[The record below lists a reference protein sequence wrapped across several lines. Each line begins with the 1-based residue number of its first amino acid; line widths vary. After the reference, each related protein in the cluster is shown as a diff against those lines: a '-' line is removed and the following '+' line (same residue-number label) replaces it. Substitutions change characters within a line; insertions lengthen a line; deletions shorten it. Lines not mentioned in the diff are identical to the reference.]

1 MKIKFICV
9 GKTVESFL
17 KEGELNYQNRLK
29 HYIPFERIDLPDLKN
44 VKNLTAEQIKSEEGK
59 LILKQLTPNQDLILL
74 DENGKHFSSVD
85 FAQFLDFSFLHSSK
99 DLVFVIGGPY
109 GFSEEVYQR
118 ANNKVS
124 LSKMTFSHQM
134 VRMIFLEQLYRA
146 LTIRKGEPYHH
157 S

>member
-74 DENGKHFSSVD
+74 DENGKDFSSVD

>member
-59 LILKQLTPNQDLILL
+59 SILKQLTPNQDLILL

>member
-17 KEGELNYQNRLK
+17 KEGELNFQNRLK
-29 HYIPFERIDLPDLKN
+29 HYIPFERMDLPDLKN
-44 VKNLTAEQIKSEEGK
+44 LKYLSTDQIKLEEGK
-59 LILKQLTPNQDLILL
+59 LILKQLTPHQDIILL
-74 DENGKHFSSVD
+74 DENGHQFSSVD
-85 FAQFLDFSFLHSSK
+85 FAHFLDSTFLRSSK

-109 GFSEEVYQR
+109 GFSEEVYAR
-118 ANNKVS
+118 ANNKFS

>member
-29 HYIPFERIDLPDLKN
+29 HYILFERIDLPDLKN

-59 LILKQLTPNQDLILL
+59 LILKQLTSNQDLILL

>member
-17 KEGELNYQNRLK
+17 KEGELNFQNRLK
-29 HYIPFERIDLPDLKN
+29 HYIPFERMDLPDLKN
-44 VKNLTAEQIKSEEGK
+44 LKNLSTDQIKLEEGK
-59 LILKQLTPNQDLILL
+59 LILKQLSPHQEIILL
-74 DENGKHFSSVD
+74 DENGHQFSSVN
-85 FAQFLDFSFLHSSK
+85 FAHFLDSTFLRSSK

-109 GFSEEVYQR
+109 GFSEEVYAR
-118 ANNKVS
+118 ANSKFS

>member
-1 MKIKFICV
+1 MKIRFICV

-17 KEGELNYQNRLK
+17 KEGELNFQNRLK

-44 VKNLTAEQIKSEEGK
+44 VKNLSTDQIKLEEEK
-59 LILKQLTPNQDLILL
+59 LILKQVTPHQEVILL
-74 DENGKHFSSVD
+74 DENGKQFSSVD
-85 FAQFLDFSFLHSSK
+85 FAQFLDSSFLRSSK

-109 GFSEEVYQR
+109 GFSAEVYAR
-118 ANNKVS
+118 SSSKIS

-157 S
+157 V

>member
-17 KEGELNYQNRLK
+17 KEGELNYQKRLK
-29 HYIPFERIDLPDLKN
+29 HYIHFERIDLPDLKN
-44 VKNLTAEQIKSEEGK
+44 VKNLSVNQIKNEEGN
-59 LILKQLTPNQDLILL
+59 LILKQLTPNQEVILL
-74 DENGKHFSSVD
+74 DENGKHFSSVE
-85 FAQFLDFSFLHSSK
+85 FAQFLDLSFLHSNK

-109 GFSEEVYQR
+109 GFSDEVYAR
-118 ANNKVS
+118 ASSKFS

>member
-17 KEGELNYQNRLK
+17 KEGELNYQTRLK

-44 VKNLTAEQIKSEEGK
+44 VKNLSVNQIKTEEGN
-59 LILKQLTPNQDLILL
+59 LILKQLTSNQEVILL
-74 DENGKHFSSVD
+74 DENGKHFSSVE
-85 FAQFLDFSFLHSSK
+85 FAQFLDVSFLHSSK

-109 GFSEEVYQR
+109 GFSDEVYAR
-118 ANNKVS
+118 AGSKFS

>member
-1 MKIKFICV
+1 MKIRFICV

-17 KEGELNYQNRLK
+17 KEGELNFQNRLK

-44 VKNLTAEQIKSEEGK
+44 VKNLSTDQIKLEEGK
-59 LILKQLTPNQDLILL
+59 LILKQLTPQQEVILL
-74 DENGKHFSSVD
+74 DENGKQFSSVD
-85 FAQFLDFSFLHSSK
+85 FAQFLDNSFLRSSK

-109 GFSEEVYQR
+109 GFSQEIYAR
-118 ANNKVS
+118 ASRKFS

-157 S
+157 T

>member
-44 VKNLTAEQIKSEEGK
+44 IKNLTAEQIKSEEGK
-59 LILKQLTPNQDLILL
+59 LILKQLTSNQDLILL

-99 DLVFVIGGPY
+99 DLVFVMGGLY